1 MKKGLI
7 AVFTILFFCNFGRVE
22 YSALNP
28 KAKIIRVD
36 SSAKPMQA
44 ISPKLDKQDVSEQ
57 ESTETSDQSSGW
69 LKYIVIG
76 IKTFFATLLKLLIA

>member
-28 KAKIIRVD
+28 KAKIILVD
-36 SSAKPMQA
+36 SSAKSMPANSPMV
-44 ISPKLDKQDVSEQ
+44 DKQDLTEQ
-57 ESTETSDQSSGW
+57 ESTETSEESSGW
-69 LKYIVIG
+69 SKYIAIG

>member
-28 KAKIIRVD
+28 KAKIILVD
-36 SSAKPMQA
+36 SSAKSMPA
-44 ISPKLDKQDVSEQ
+44 NSPKLDQQDVSEQ
-57 ESTETSDQSSGW
+57 ESTETPDESSGW
-69 LKYIVIG
+69 SKYIVIG

>member
-22 YSALNP
+22 YSALNH
-28 KAKIIRVD
+28 KAKIILVD
-36 SSAKPMQA
+36 SSAKSMPANSPMV
-44 ISPKLDKQDVSEQ
+44 DKQDLTEQ
-57 ESTETSDQSSGW
+57 ESTETSEESSGW
-69 LKYIVIG
+69 SKYIAIG

>member
-7 AVFTILFFCNFGRVE
+7 GVFTILFFCNFGRVE

-28 KAKIIRVD
+28 KAKIILVD
-36 SSAKPMQA
+36 SSAKSMPA
-44 ISPKLDKQDVSEQ
+44 NSPKLDKQDVSEQ
-57 ESTETSDQSSGW
+57 ESTETSDESSGW
-69 LKYIVIG
+69 SKYIVIG